1 MKYTL
6 ISIFIILLNSAFTI
20 QAIESKPKPNEQF
33 SIKFAAY
40 NVLFGLWGVPESIG
54 EKLKKY
60 NLDIICFNEVPN
72 GDWTKRVGTIL
83 NLNHTYVGEISSAN
97 HKNKYKSILS
107 RFPLYNKGEIE
118 INANGWKP
126 ASLVY
131 ANTKV
136 KTVTVVALVLR
147 AINAAIESKELEE
160 LFDKIATDRQKF
172 LLNLQK
178 KNLEK
183 DISSYNLSEK
193 DEEDYKSIKEQ
204 DESEIKINNNNI
216 FDKLKMRIKE
226 KKGIT
231 K

>member
-1 MKYTL
+1 MIVDFKK
-6 ISIFIILLNSAFTI
+6 ISNFRNIEELRVSFDENIGTRLKNTIELAKSKMHFIINDEKITI
-20 QAIESKPKPNEQF
+20 
-33 SIKFAAY
+33 
-40 NVLFGLWGVPESIG
+40 
-54 EKLKKY
+54 
-60 NLDIICFNEVPN
+60 
-72 GDWTKRVGTIL
+72 
-83 NLNHTYVGEISSAN
+83 
-97 HKNKYKSILS
+97 
-107 RFPLYNKGEIE
+107 
-118 INANGWKP
+118 
-126 ASLVY
+126 
-131 ANTKV
+131 
-136 KTVTVVALVLR
+136 
-147 AINAAIESKELEE
+147 KELEE

-172 LLNLQK
+172 LLNLHK